1 MEKRFASA
9 APLTSKK
16 YAATQKAAL
25 LSQSGFDHPTNNSS
39 ERLLYALAASFSTIS
54 RSSWISLSCA
64 STFS

>member
-25 LSQSGFDHPTNNSS
+25 LSQSGFAHPTNNSS
-39 ERLLYALAASFSTIS
+39 EKLLYALAASFSTIS
-54 RSSWISLSCA
+54 RSSWISLS
-64 STFS
+64 